1 MSCDEVTTI
10 DNGLWICVHAYVVNC
25 WTKVLILVFVDR
37 IVDGSSFNNLIK
49 VIMNALLKGKRLTK
63 ENLAKKLFCFGKHGV
78 NVFQGGKT

>member
-1 MSCDEVTTI
+1 MSCDKVTTI

-49 VIMNALLKGKRLTK
+49 VIMNALLKGEGLTK
-63 ENLAKKLFCFGKHGV
+63 ENLAKKLFCVGEHGV
-78 NVFQGGKT
+78 NVFQGAKT